1 MPNITSEQ
9 DFFADLYSSSVLK
22 QLTITIFFVGVIFGL
37 MLELGIIWF
46 ERNGN
51 QPYRT
56 VINQMF
62 STISWH
68 VVAYILFVFIPD
80 GIRYLVGPLH
90 ATYCDIH
97 LFLKNFLCVC
107 VILTLDCIIL
117 LRYIFIFKLS
127 NFAVLNDNL
136 IASFLQMTILLL
148 SFWMTVVKRISVG
161 RMPLNYFMCS
171 GQDPNAQWEEEFP
184 NTTIRKFD
192 TTSILVVISIILN
205 LFVFIRIF
213 LYQRKME
220 QQTKNIELG
229 RINKNGRGEHERN
242 LAWQN
247 DNQRNLRNIPKSM
260 ADLTTQTLCL
270 IFQITFVVVNVAMN
284 RIEPMELNQSENRW
298 LAYYIQIIGIAIA
311 IVGISFQY
319 YVKDNSLREAIWR
332 SLKESFKC

>member
-1 MPNITSEQ
+1 
-9 DFFADLYSSSVLK
+9 
-22 QLTITIFFVGVIFGL
+22 
-37 MLELGIIWF
+37 
-46 ERNGN
+46 
-51 QPYRT
+51 
-56 VINQMF
+56 
-62 STISWH
+62 
-68 VVAYILFVFIPD
+68 
-80 GIRYLVGPLH
+80 
-90 ATYCDIH
+90 
-97 LFLKNFLCVC
+97 
-107 VILTLDCIIL
+107 
-117 LRYIFIFKLS
+117 
-127 NFAVLNDNL
+127 
-136 IASFLQMTILLL
+136 
-148 SFWMTVVKRISVG
+148 
-161 RMPLNYFMCS
+161 
-171 GQDPNAQWEEEFP
+171 
-184 NTTIRKFD
+184 
-192 TTSILVVISIILN
+192 
-205 LFVFIRIF
+205 
-213 LYQRKME
+213 ME